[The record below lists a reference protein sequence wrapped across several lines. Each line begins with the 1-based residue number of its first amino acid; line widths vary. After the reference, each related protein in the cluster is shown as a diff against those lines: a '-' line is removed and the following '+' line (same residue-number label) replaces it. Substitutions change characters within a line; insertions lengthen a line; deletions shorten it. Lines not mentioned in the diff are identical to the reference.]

1 MIITRQLICGL
12 GMLTCFSSAFAFAQF
27 DLLPWVGVGSFVGG
41 LLLFFMLMRPT
52 GANETQLSEA
62 IERVTGVCREIAKG
76 NFEAR
81 ITVKGTAQ
89 TTDLYDAVN
98 EAIDRTDAFMREAE
112 AALNYASQ
120 KKYYRKILEKGMSGA
135 FLKATQGMN
144 ASISNLA
151 HMQDQSYTVRDEV
164 HEVIETVLSNAE
176 GIVVHAE
183 TMGGR
188 VDSRSAGI
196 MTVAESA
203 NLATR
208 DIKLVAEATE
218 NLAKS
223 VQDITDQA
231 TTANSVAHKA
241 LSETQEIQGDITRL
255 EQEAMEIDAIV
266 SMISEIADK
275 TNLLAL
281 NATVEAARAGDAG
294 KGFAVVAG
302 EVKNL
307 ANQTS
312 RATERITQQIGT
324 IKQAT
329 DTVVGRA
336 AVIGKTMTQITQ
348 ASQMIS
354 DSVQY
359 QGESTSNISD
369 KVNSIAHESEILSD
383 NIGTLA
389 QTTAASYAG
398 AIRVIWGASDQI
410 TPVKQLDADLK
421 AFLKLI

>member
-1 MIITRQLICGL
+1 
-12 GMLTCFSSAFAFAQF
+12 
-27 DLLPWVGVGSFVGG
+27 
-41 LLLFFMLMRPT
+41 
-52 GANETQLSEA
+52 
-62 IERVTGVCREIAKG
+62 
-76 NFEAR
+76 
-81 ITVKGTAQ
+81 
-89 TTDLYDAVN
+89 
-98 EAIDRTDAFMREAE
+98 
-112 AALNYASQ
+112 
-120 KKYYRKILEKGMSGA
+120 
-135 FLKATQGMN
+135 
-144 ASISNLA
+144 
-151 HMQDQSYTVRDEV
+151 
-164 HEVIETVLSNAE
+164 
-176 GIVVHAE
+176 VVHAE

-188 VDSRSAGI
+188 VDSSSAGI

-312 RATERITQQIGT
+312 RATDRITQQIGT

-383 NIGTLA
+383 NIGSLA